1 MNKILL
7 SLSLVLGFGLMLA
20 SPVWADFQ
28 AGLDAYERGDYETAL
43 AEFRALADQGDASA
57 QYNLGVGYDRGQGVP
72 QDYQE
77 AVKWYRRAADQGD
90 ASAQSN
96 LGVGYDRGQGV
107 PQDYQEAAKWY
118 RRAAEQGEARAQ
130 YTLARMY
137 YFGQGIPQDYVFAHM
152 WANLAAS
159 QGGEDAVEKRD
170 AIAMK
175 MTPQQ
180 IAEAQRLAREWKA
193 KGK

>member
-7 SLSLVLGFGLMLA
+7 SLSLVLGFGLILA
-20 SPVWADFQ
+20 TPAC
-28 AGLDAYERGDYETAL
+28 AGFRAVGNAYERGDYETAL
-43 AEFRALADQGDASA
+43 AVFRPLAEQGD
-57 QYNLGVGYDRGQGVP
+57 VV
-72 QDYQE
+72 
-77 AVKWYRRAADQGD
+77 
-90 ASAQSN
+90 AQSN

-107 PQDYQEAAKWY
+107 PQDYQEAVKWY